1 MKIAIRDDDTSY
13 FTKPQELI
21 DAYDFIDNFPISLS
35 VVPFSVKDHTGNK
48 PYGDIDENLPKYNKL
63 DENKKLVEFLKEGMK
78 NNKYEVLLHGINHE
92 YKLVDNEWI
101 SEMMFKE
108 EQVLISGIEK
118 GKNYLE
124 KIFDANINVFVSP
137 SNGIENK
144 GIRAIEK
151 QGLNYSGIIGRH
163 NDRDI
168 SLYYIYSYVKRWSH
182 RLITG
187 MPYGGVLN
195 YGKHKELIAYSI
207 DNEKELLKTY
217 KHCKKHD
224 YPFVM
229 YTHYWELNRNE
240 NYKRTVHNLVNYAI
254 EDGAKPS
261 FLSEC
266 FDY

>member
-1 MKIAIRDDDTSY
+1 MKVAIRDDDTSY

-48 PYGDIDENLPKYNKL
+48 PYGDIDDNLPKYNKL
-63 DENKKLVEFLKEGMK
+63 GENAKLVEFLKEGIK

-92 YKLVDNEWI
+92 YKLEDNEWI
-101 SEMMFKE
+101 PEMMFKE
-108 EQVLISGIEK
+108 EQELMSGIEN

-124 KIFDANINVFVSP
+124 KILDTNINVFVSP
-137 SNGIENK
+137 SGGIENK

-163 NDRDI
+163 KDRDI

-217 KHCKKHD
+217 KYCKKYD

-266 FDY
+266 FD